1 MTQISFVAADGS
13 KTVVEANDGDT
24 VMQVAL
30 EHGVDGITAECGGA
44 MMCSTCHV
52 YIDDAWLPKV
62 GGAPEDELD
71 MLGFASCEVRD
82 NSRLS
87 CQVKV
92 SNELAG
98 LVVHLPES
106 QV

>member
-1 MTQISFVAADGS
+1 MTKIAFVTADGS
-13 KTVVEANDGDT
+13 KTEVPAQDGDSI
-24 VMQVAL
+24 MQVAL
-30 EHGVDGITAECGGA
+30 EHGIEEITAECGGA

-52 YIDDAWLPKV
+52 YIDDAWLAKI
-62 GGAPEDELD
+62 GAAPEDELD
-71 MLGFASCEVRD
+71 MLGFASCEVRN

-92 SNELAG
+92 SSELDG
-98 LVVHLPES
+98 MVVHLPES